1 VKRKINIIV
10 DRFINKDENKKKI
23 GKMEIIN
30 IEIK

>member
-1 VKRKINIIV
+1 MKRKINIIV